1 MNRKERRATLK
12 HGPPGAV
19 RAADGASSQINK
31 LFLDSLAL
39 ESAGKLDEAARAYKR
54 SSRSTPITPRRT
66 TISRAF
72 CTRRARRKMLPR
84 RTRAHSR

>member
-54 SSRSTPITPRRT
+54 VVTLNADHSEAHKQWWPIDL
-66 TISRAF
+66 SAD
-72 CTRRARRKMLPR
+72 
-84 RTRAHSR
+84 